1 MKVTN
6 KVSNVLWYLAILPF
20 LFPFGFADYF
30 LAYKEF
36 RVLLLGIATI
46 AIIARE
52 VYLIIANQ
60 GKMQISKP
68 LLAVLV
74 YHVALLVIT
83 LCIQGN
89 ITQGIQKIFVTPA
102 LCFLLD
108 EGCKKNNECIINV
121 ICDLLIVDFVLN
133 LFVFNQWFV
142 PKYFLIDNHDN
153 HLMFIGHVQTA
164 AEVGILGLF
173 IAYIEYSYGVYKKKS
188 VILALLSV
196 STMIYSQT
204 AASFIGLVI
213 IAIFL
218 VLSNFDEIKQFI
230 NNHEYVVLII
240 VLLVSI
246 VMINITKTP
255 LYKRYGSI
263 ITTSLSGRPFIW
275 DVGLKLFQAKPIFGY
290 GAYGVLIKVFWSAWD
305 KNNLGFNYAHST
317 ILQLLLDGGVVLAS
331 IFIFTVASY
340 VKFADKKMRN
350 NNIKYMS
357 HILLLAFLSVGMVE
371 SLTEYYYIFIFLSIM
386 LHLNE
391 VDKMKCYRKK

>member
-30 LAYKEF
+30 FAYKEF

-68 LLAVLV
+68 LLAILV
-74 YHVALLVIT
+74 YHVALLIIT

-142 PKYFLIDNHDN
+142 PKYFLIDNHV
-153 HLMFIGHVQTA
+153 MFIGHIQTA
-164 AEVGILGLF
+164 AEICILGLF
-173 IAYIEYSYGVYKKKS
+173 VAYIEYSYGIYKKKS

-204 AASFIGLVI
+204 AASFLGLVV

-218 VLSNFDEIKQFI
+218 VLGNFDGIKRFI

-255 LYKRYGSI
+255 LYKKYGSI
-263 ITTSLSGRPFIW
+263 ITTSLSGRTFIW
-275 DVGLKLFQAKPIFGY
+275 DVGLNLFQAKPIFGY
-290 GAYGVLIKVFWSAWD
+290 GAYGVLIKVFWSAWS

-331 IFIFTVASY
+331 IFIFTVALY
-340 VKFADKKMRN
+340 VKSADKKLKN

-386 LHLNE
+386 LHLDE
-391 VDKMKCYRKK
+391 VAKIKCYRN